1 VGQNPMEIADRLIS
15 VIRESGDLRVAAPN
29 LSATFV
35 FLNQILEFIS
45 KTIIIN
51 WIVVTWM

>member
-1 VGQNPMEIADRLIS
+1 MEIADRLIS